1 MGEEPAYT
9 HFCQLCCRAAA
20 SGKQTARELKFKIV
34 QQGSPKLASKHSE
47 GLSVLEMYQLNIMGC
62 EPMRLNQVESLML
75 MKNLTLADIIL
86 SCTDR
91 SLNTTNCEKYCLNY
105 FELCV

>member
-9 HFCQLCCRAAA
+9 HFCQLCCRAAS

-34 QQGSPKLASKHSE
+34 QQGSPKLTSKHSE
-47 GLSVLEMYQLNIMGC
+47 GLSVLDVYQLNIMGC
-62 EPMRLNQVESLML
+62 ESMRLNQVESLML
-75 MKNLTLADIIL
+75 MQNLTLADIIL

-91 SLNTTNCEKYCLNY
+91 SLNTTNCEKIL
-105 FELCV
+105 FKLF